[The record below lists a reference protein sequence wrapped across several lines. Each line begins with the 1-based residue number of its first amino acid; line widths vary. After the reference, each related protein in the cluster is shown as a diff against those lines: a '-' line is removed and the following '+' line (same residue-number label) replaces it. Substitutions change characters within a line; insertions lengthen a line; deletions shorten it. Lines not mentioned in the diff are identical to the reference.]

1 MSDMIQYKCP
11 ACGGRLEFD
20 SESQKM
26 KCPFCDSEFDV
37 DEVKQAQNENSDET
51 ASEQPQ
57 ENAPPAQT
65 ETDGMYVYVCESCG
79 GEIIG
84 ESTSAA
90 LSCPYCGNA
99 VVIKGQLS
107 GDLRPDLVIP
117 FKLDKKAAKEALKK
131 HISSKKFIPKI
142 FKDENHIDEIKGIY
156 VPEWLYS
163 GEVEADILYSGNKVN
178 RWSDSEF
185 NYVETSRFS
194 LKRNGN
200 FTVDGLPVDGSSK
213 MDDTLM
219 EAIEPFDISEAVDFS
234 TAYLSG
240 YFADRYDVDAEQSR
254 QRADDRIK
262 RTAFEVFR
270 NSTDEFE
277 GVSENSA
284 DSVINIRDSSCRYA
298 LYPVWL
304 LNTSW
309 NSQKYTFAMNGQT
322 GKFVG
327 DLPVDK
333 SAFWKWVGI
342 LTAAFGS
349 VIYAIAWLVASM

>member
-20 SESQKM
+20 SESQGM
-26 KCPFCDSEFDV
+26 KCPFCDSEYSI
-37 DEVKQAQNENSDET
+37 DELRQDQTSDSAAGGWQHSDGVIPQNE
-51 ASEQPQ
+51 A
-57 ENAPPAQT
+57 
-65 ETDGMYVYVCESCG
+65 DGMLVYVCQSCG

-90 LSCPYCGNA
+90 LSCPYCGNP

-107 GDLRPDLVIP
+107 GELKPDLIIP
-117 FKLDKKAAKEALKK
+117 FKLDKKSAKEALKK
-131 HISSKKFIPKI
+131 HIGSKKFVPGV
-142 FKDENHIDEIKGIY
+142 FRDENHIDEIKGIY
-156 VPEWLYS
+156 VPEWLFS
-163 GEVEADILYSGNKVN
+163 GDVEADIVYSGNKVN
-178 RWSDSEF
+178 KWRDSEF
-185 NYVETSRFS
+185 SYVETSRFDLQRS
-194 LKRNGN
+194 GS
-200 FTVDGLPVDGSSK
+200 FSVEGLPVDGSTK

-219 EAIEPFDISEAVDFS
+219 ESIEPFDISEAVDFS

-240 YFADRYDVDAEQSR
+240 YFADRYDVDAEKSR
-254 QRADDRIK
+254 KRADERI
-262 RTAFEVFR
+262 RSSAFEAFR
-270 NSTDEFE
+270 SSADEFE
-277 GVSENSA
+277 DVRESEEKSA
-284 DSVINIRDSSCRYA
+284 INVRNGSCRYA

-309 NSQKYTFAMNGQT
+309 KGQKYTFAMNGQT

-349 VIYAIAWLVASM
+349 IIYAVAWLASVM

>member
-20 SESQKM
+20 SNSQRM
-26 KCPFCDSEFDV
+26 KCPFCDSEFDI
-37 DEVKQAQNENSDET
+37 EELKQAQEEAPAVTEES
-51 ASEQPQ
+51 QP
-57 ENAPPAQT
+57 E
-65 ETDGMYVYVCESCG
+65 ETDGMLVYVCESCG

-90 LSCPYCGNA
+90 LSCPYCGNP

-107 GDLRPDLVIP
+107 GDFKPDLIIP

-131 HISSKKFIPKI
+131 HIGSKKFIPRV

-156 VPEWLYS
+156 VPEWLFS
-163 GEVEADILYSGNKVN
+163 GDVEADITYSGNKVN
-178 RWSDSEF
+178 EWRDSEY
-185 NYVETSRFS
+185 NYVETSRFNLQRS
-194 LKRNGN
+194 GT
-200 FTVDGLPVDGSSK
+200 FSFDGLPVDGSSK
-213 MDDTLM
+213 MDDALM
-219 EAIEPFDISEAVDFS
+219 ESIEPFDISEAVDFS

-240 YFADRYDVDAEQSR
+240 YFADRYDVDAEKSR
-254 QRADDRIK
+254 DRADERIR
-262 RTAFEVFR
+262 RTAFDAFR
-270 NSTDEFE
+270 NTTNEFE
-277 GVSENSA
+277 SVQESENQS
-284 DSVINIRDSSCRYA
+284 DINLRESSCKYA

-309 NSQKYTFAMNGQT
+309 DGKKYTFAMNGQT

-333 SAFWKWVGI
+333 SAFKKWTAI
-342 LTAAFGS
+342 LTAALGS
-349 VIYAIAWLVASM
+349 VIYAIAWLVARG